1 MNIKQDLFDYI
12 ELSRISGV
20 PLLLVSNPGMGKTT
34 AINEYAR
41 EHNMHVETLIGSR
54 FSPEDILGFQVNE
67 PGKATLIQKDP
78 VWYQRLTQYQDRP
91 SILFIDEISTC
102 SDAVQGSLLSLI
114 FDRKIGNGKPL
125 PENCLVISAA
135 NYSGNLPGFM
145 NIMTPTINR
154 FCVVNLTSGYSN
166 IDIVENFLVPQSA
179 KTRESIQIDKKK
191 IGEKFFST
199 MKSVMM
205 KYSQVDSTLGYIDMA
220 NTDIGEIY
228 RRSGNIY
235 NILSGRSMCY
245 LRSMCEA
252 LAQLQISDK
261 RIVGNIAGGLAGLGS
276 GSFKSDKQSEAFV
289 GYLTGQLLGVIA
301 NTNTEKIEVSGTV
314 TEAVRRYLNKFSEK
328 DSTVNIEHETALT
341 DYIVSRYRD
350 FEKALSDIK
359 DNRLGF
365 VSDMDSIYL
374 LSQKVMDDQN
384 LERLADIHQS
394 YTALYS
400 DAIGSETLPEM
411 KSFGRFDSNFISYV
425 MLAKKKKSGEIVRI
439 GAFGSEANPSYV
451 IITDTVKK
459 ATLNR
464 LITGDEFEQIHLWK

>member
-34 AINEYAR
+34 AINEYAE
-41 EHNMHVETLIGSR
+41 EHGMHVETLIGSR

-67 PGKATLIQKDP
+67 PGKASLVQKDP
-78 VWYQRLTQYQDRP
+78 VWYQRLEQNKDKP

-125 PENCLVISAA
+125 PENCLIISAA

-154 FCVVNLTSGYSN
+154 FCVVNLTSGYN
-166 IDIVENFLVPQSA
+166 NLDIIENFLVPQAA
-179 KTRESIQIDKKK
+179 KTRESVNIDRKK
-191 IGEKFFST
+191 IGEKFFT
-199 MKSVMM
+199 AMKTVMV

-228 RRSGNIY
+228 KREGNVY
-235 NILSGRSMCY
+235 NIISGRSMCY

-252 LAQLQISDK
+252 LAQTGITDK
-261 RIVGNIAGGLAGLGS
+261 RIIGNIAGGLAGLGS
-276 GSFKSDKQSEAFV
+276 GSFKSDKQVEAFV
-289 GYLTGQLLGVIA
+289 GYLTGQILGVIA
-301 NTNTEKIEVSGTV
+301 GISTEKAEISGTV
-314 TEAVRRYLNKFSEK
+314 TEAVRKYLGAFSEK
-328 DSTVNIEHETALT
+328 DANINLEYETQLAG
-341 DYIVSRYRD
+341 YIVGKYSDYG
-350 FEKALSDIK
+350 KAVEEIK
-359 DNRLGF
+359 TNRIGF

-374 LSQKVMDDQN
+374 LSQKIIDGFN

-394 YTALYS
+394 YSTLYS
-400 DAIGSETLPEM
+400 EAIRSPMPEM
-411 KSFGRFDSNFISYV
+411 KSFGKYDSSFILQV
-425 MLAKKKKSGEIVRI
+425 LLAKEKKSGKTIRV
-439 GAFGSEANPSYV
+439 GVFGTEQSPSYV
-451 IITDTVKK
+451 VITDTIKK
-459 ATLNR
+459 TTLNR
-464 LITGDEFEQIHLWK
+464 LITRDEFEEIHLS

>member
-54 FSPEDILGFQVNE
+54 FSPEDIMGFQVNE
-67 PGKATLIQKDP
+67 PGSPVLIQKDP

-91 SILFIDEISTC
+91 SILFIDELSTC
-102 SDAVQGSLLSLI
+102 SDAVQGSLLSLV

-125 PENCLVISAA
+125 PGNCLIISAA

-154 FCVVNLTSGYSN
+154 FCVVNLTSGYNN
-166 IDIVENFLVPQSA
+166 IDIIENFLVPQTA
-179 KTRESIQIDKKK
+179 KTRKSTQVDKKK
-191 IGEKFFST
+191 IDEKFFT
-199 MKSVMM
+199 ALKSVMM

-228 RRSGNIY
+228 KKEGNVY
-235 NILSGRSMCY
+235 NILSGRTMCY

-252 LAQLQISDK
+252 LAQLRISDK
-261 RIVGNIAGGLAGLGS
+261 RIIGNIAGGLAGLGS
-276 GSFKSDKQSEAFV
+276 GSFKSDKQAEAFV
-289 GYLTGQLLGVIA
+289 GYLTGQILGVITDSSA
-301 NTNTEKIEVSGTV
+301 EKIEITGTV
-314 TEAVRRYLNKFSEK
+314 AEAVRRYLSLFSEK
-328 DSTVNIEHETALT
+328 SSVVSLEHETALT
-341 DYIVSRYRD
+341 DYIVSKYGD
-350 FEKALSDIK
+350 FGKALDEIK

-374 LSQKVMDDQN
+374 LSQKILDSQN
-384 LERLADIHQS
+384 LERIADIHQS
-394 YTALYS
+394 YSALYS
-400 DAIGSETLPEM
+400 DAIHNEAIPEM
-411 KSFGRFDSNFISYV
+411 KSFGKFDSSFITYV
-425 MLAKKKKSGEIVRI
+425 MLARKKSGEIVRV
-439 GAFGSEANPSYV
+439 GMFGSEANPSYV
-451 IITDTVKK
+451 VITDTVKK